1 MISGRDLNRCI
12 DLLADINV
20 KADSETKRKL
30 LEIGYILKTELNT
43 VSAWEQQQARENKT
57 GRHSEIDVRKLMED
71 NTQLF
76 NENQAL
82 NELNLK
88 LKQVIDERIP
98 HVEGAIKGVNDRV
111 TVLTET
117 INKL

>member
-1 MISGRDLNRCI
+1 
-12 DLLADINV
+12 
-20 KADSETKRKL
+20 
-30 LEIGYILKTELNT
+30 
-43 VSAWEQQQARENKT
+43 
-57 GRHSEIDVRKLMED
+57 MED
-71 NTQLF
+71 NTQMF
-76 NENQAL
+76 KENQAL